1 MPISPSTTCIHNFSN
16 CHALFVFFLPHSV
29 AVAAWSGIQRL
40 DPTMIHFEFFFY
52 QLVRSSQKPVQTPN
66 NICLVYAAE
75 KNIFLGIH
83 PEKIIIPAPFHS
95 KAFVTLYKSEMS
107 WALLGRLSRG
117 LFFAISGASNF
128 KQRFMT
134 LSGLGLLTMWEL
146 PQRVSYFVSSLL

>member
-1 MPISPSTTCIHNFSN
+1 MLISPSTTCIHNFSN

-29 AVAAWSGIQRL
+29 AVAAWSGIPRL
-40 DPTMIHFEFFFY
+40 DPKMIHFEFFFY

-117 LFFAISGASNF
+117 LFLPSQGPLILNSAS
-128 KQRFMT
+128 
-134 LSGLGLLTMWEL
+134 
-146 PQRVSYFVSSLL
+146 